1 MYSFSNL
8 QPAHFSM
15 SRFNCCFL
23 TCIQVSQQ
31 AGKAVWYS
39 HLVKNFPKFVVIHT
53 IKGFSIVNEAEVDV
67 FLGFTCF
74 FYDQVDVGNLIF
86 CSSAF
91 SKSSFYIWK
100 SHFTYCWSLV
110 WRILSITLLE
120 CEMSAIVWTFFVFAF
135 LWDWNENWPFPVLCP
150 LLSFTNL
157 LAYWV

>member
-53 IKGFSIVNEAEVDV
+53 IKGFSIVNEAEIDV
-67 FLGFTCF
+67 FLGFSCF
-74 FYDQVDVGNLIF
+74 FDDPMDVGNLISG
-86 CSSAF
+86 SSAF
-91 SKSSFYIWK
+91 LNPAFSEQQDNILKYSLMFTSKPI
-100 SHFTYCWSLV
+100 SL
-110 WRILSITLLE
+110 L
-120 CEMSAIVWTFFVFAF
+120 CIVCCFVFSMVSQTTCNH
-135 LWDWNENWPFPVLCP
+135 DCRTDNIPR
-150 LLSFTNL
+150 
-157 LAYWV
+157 